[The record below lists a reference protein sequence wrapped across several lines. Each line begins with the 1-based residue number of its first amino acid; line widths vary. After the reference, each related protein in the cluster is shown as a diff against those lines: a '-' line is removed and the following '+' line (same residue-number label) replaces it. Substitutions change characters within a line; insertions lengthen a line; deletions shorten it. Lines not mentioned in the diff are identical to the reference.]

1 MVESEYENYE
11 ILQNCVQEYYD
22 TTGYVMNLPI
32 FGSCDSYNRK
42 DFKEKIPISKGKDK
56 LYNYNYMTAV
66 SKQMAAAASRFRDD
80 MRMSPVFKASYS
92 ASNNNLID
100 ISATSKL
107 DVEAVAQATTKI
119 IDNGAGSGKM
129 SLWVPETYADFNSDR
144 PLRSGNFG
152 TSYGNVE
159 IKLTPSASPL
169 MTIKEEASGKAAAY
183 LVSKDAVAVRYNRNL
198 FIQVFDEDWEDR
210 YSILGIATAESAVIH
225 KNGIIKILF
234 KTS

>member
-32 FGSCDSYNRK
+32 FGSCDSCNRK
-42 DFKEKIPISKGKDK
+42 DFKEKISISKGKDE
-56 LYNYNYMTAV
+56 LYDYNYMTAV
-66 SKQMAAAASRFRDD
+66 SNQMAAAASRFRDD

-144 PLRSGNFG
+144 PLWSGNSG

-159 IKLTPSASPL
+159 IKLTPSESPL
-169 MTIKEEASGKAAAY
+169 MTIKEEAGKAAAY

-198 FIQVFDEDWEDR
+198 IFSVFDEDWEDR
-210 YSILGIATAESAVIH
+210 YSIVGNATAESVIVN
-225 KNGIIKILF
+225 KKGIIKILF